1 MVIRKEESFIRTNYM
16 ALARLHMKVVA
27 LIGESSRMVKRKDME
42 HMSGLMETD
51 TLGNSWRM
59 FHMGMEYTDGQVELY
74 IKDNIN
80 KIKEMVMDIT
90 GGQVATSIMDST
102 RMIRNTEQ
110 ESS

>member
-1 MVIRKEESFIRTNYM
+1 
-16 ALARLHMKVVA
+16 
-27 LIGESSRMVKRKDME
+27 
-42 HMSGLMETD
+42 
-51 TLGNSWRM
+51 
-59 FHMGMEYTDGQVELY
+59 MGMEYTDGQVELY